1 MSTTPYSIS
10 ANSRLYTVVD
20 DCVTEFVALITGMV
34 TDELFGDFVEPEFKV
49 VAAEADLAGKTT
61 RNGLYA
67 VNGYPGQSFPHL
79 DTTSYTVDLVL
90 SAPGFR
96 DHPLS
101 VTIPQNTLFPVAAPP
116 VAMRRLPVQI
126 QGRVVND
133 TTRAPIQ
140 GALITAID
148 DPVTPPT
155 IHTLL
160 LRSPLYFPHAAGVS
174 VQQVNIAPTGIAQL
188 TQEALAGTT
197 VLKLTNRL
205 GLAPNSIIQLASPS
219 QLLVEYAIVDHVG
232 PGPANQPGDVFLRTG
247 LNRSYGAAM
256 ATIVQFVNAAP
267 TGAPAQLASDADAGD
282 GLLLLNQ
289 MPAGTA
295 VVVDGGS
302 PTAKEFHEL
311 GAVSNSDGYY
321 SVQGIGRA
329 KEIFLQASKGITKK
343 NRDWF
348 VEYDRPINVVDFR
361 L

>member
-1 MSTTPYSIS
+1 
-10 ANSRLYTVVD
+10 
-20 DCVTEFVALITGMV
+20 
-34 TDELFGDFVEPEFKV
+34 
-49 VAAEADLAGKTT
+49 
-61 RNGLYA
+61 
-67 VNGYPGQSFPHL
+67 
-79 DTTSYTVDLVL
+79 
-90 SAPGFR
+90 
-96 DHPLS
+96 
-101 VTIPQNTLFPVAAPP
+101 
-116 VAMRRLPVQI
+116 
-126 QGRVVND
+126 
-133 TTRAPIQ
+133 
-140 GALITAID
+140 
-148 DPVTPPT
+148 
-155 IHTLL
+155 
-160 LRSPLYFPHAAGVS
+160 
-174 VQQVNIAPTGIAQL
+174 
-188 TQEALAGTT
+188 
-197 VLKLTNRL
+197 
-205 GLAPNSIIQLASPS
+205 
-219 QLLVEYAIVDHVG
+219 VEYAIVDHVG